1 MGQRRSIRGRWNFSG
16 IGLTFLSRN
25 VSQREAFA
33 SNGTEE
39 HKIRKKIS
47 REIISLRLRQ
57 YYLAVHRR
65 VMPEND
71 GFIRRLMRK
80 LSDEKRENHS
90 AR

>member
-1 MGQRRSIRGRWNFSG
+1 M
-16 IGLTFLSRN
+16 
-25 VSQREAFA
+25 AP
-33 SNGTEE
+33 EE
-39 HKIRKKIS
+39 HKIRKKIR